1 MYQKL
6 LIVEIVVLILYVFNM
21 NHIENDVNVFFIL
34 NLTSMFLLNRFKDKS
49 KDKKLYLIALLMT
62 VTTLLIIIIWLI
74 RMYFL

>member
-6 LIVEIVVLILYVFNM
+6 LIVEIVVLILYLLNM

-62 VTTLLIIIIWLI
+62 VTTLLIIIIWLLRI
-74 RMYFL
+74 YFL